1 MLYSVSL
8 ALSEKLEFEGVT
20 CEPVSSSLSVSL
32 PMEAVEAEQTDLLFK
47 LSGDNER
54 LDDVVVEIDAA
65 LGKEGTVILMQGPP
79 HRPRRALFKSK
90 ELELL
95 SPFDSSSELVQTEVV
110 LSGLLPVCLADLA
123 RNDIADI

>member
-8 ALSEKLEFEGVT
+8 ALSQKLEFEGVT

-32 PMEAVEAEQTDLLFK
+32 PMEAVEAEQTDLLLK

-65 LGKEGTVILMQGPP
+65 FGREGTVFLVQGPP
-79 HRPRRALFKSK
+79 HRPRRVVFKSK
-90 ELELL
+90 ELL
-95 SPFDSSSELVQTEVV
+95 SQFDSSSELVQPEVV
-110 LSGLLPVCLADLA
+110 LSVLVQVCLADVA
-123 RNDIADI
+123 RNDIADK